1 MWHARHDIPSSQP
14 FMKSNE
20 ETCLLP
26 GPTGPSGWRAS
37 GKGGLAS
44 VDLSRLK
51 RADWVGLPQRVVTS
65 LPTRFPAMDAARRDA
80 AAQLELEGLGL
91 AGLDEDDFQ
100 VVTHDDDQRD
110 QRAIIAVQTT
120 QVPVP
125 PEAGLESKFAPS
137 VAFRALSAN
146 EVSLWQEQGQWCL
159 AVADE
164 KGHPLHAQALTSR
177 QLDAEAAAE
186 IRCILSA
193 LDLVGLTPEVKEIAV
208 EVPPSDTPVDVVT
221 DPFRSELDLPVV
233 EKASSPPRL
242 PAEDWRLTPDV
253 IVERRRLQRQRQTML
268 LAGMAAVLVLVA
280 LLGAFSARLW
290 TRERAIATE
299 TARLDALEPELA
311 TIRDAQERWTVIESA
326 LTPDKSPVELFHQI
340 VRLLPEKGIR
350 ISNFQLDGSNII
362 LSGEAQ
368 DQTLEGLLRQN
379 LLDAKTPAFDGL
391 QWDTP
396 NSQPQA
402 SGLFS
407 FDWQAS
413 APVTDDSG
421 SRVSF

>member
-1 MWHARHDIPSSQP
+1 
-14 FMKSNE
+14 MKSNE

-26 GPTGPSGWRAS
+26 GPTGPAGWRAS
-37 GKGGLAS
+37 GKGSLAG
-44 VDLSRLK
+44 VELGRLK

-91 AGLDEDDFQ
+91 SGLDEDDFQ
-100 VVTHDDDQRD
+100 VITHDDDQRD

-125 PEAGLESKFAPS
+125 PEAGLDSKFAPS
-137 VAFRALSAN
+137 VAFR
-146 EVSLWQEQGQWCL
+146 SLAPNDVNMWLEQGQWCL

-164 KGHPLHAQALTSR
+164 KGHAVHAQALTSR
-177 QLDAEAAAE
+177 QMDADAAAE
-186 IRCILSA
+186 IRCVLSA
-193 LDLVGLTPEVKEIAV
+193 LDLVGLTPEVKEVAV
-208 EVPPSDTPVDVVT
+208 EVPPSETPVEVVSEE
-221 DPFRSELDLPVV
+221 FRSELDIPVV
-233 EKASSPPRL
+233 EKAPSAPRL
-242 PAEDWRLTPDV
+242 PSTDWRLTPDV
-253 IVERRRLQRQRQTML
+253 IVERRRQQRQRQTML
-268 LAGMAAVLVLVA
+268 LAGMGAVLVLVA

-290 TRERAIATE
+290 TRERAIAAE
-299 TARLDALEPELA
+299 TARLNALEPELA

-326 LTPDKSPVELFHQI
+326 LTPDKSPAELFHQV

-368 DQTLEGLLRQN
+368 DQPLEGLLRQN
-379 LLDAKTPAFDGL
+379 LLDAKSPAFDGL

-413 APVTDDSG
+413 APVTDG
-421 SRVSF
+421 GGGNASF

>member
-1 MWHARHDIPSSQP
+1 
-14 FMKSNE
+14 MKSNE

-26 GPTGPSGWRAS
+26 GHSGPSAWRAS
-37 GKGGLAS
+37 GKSGLQS
-44 VDLSRLK
+44 VEMGRLK

-65 LPTRFPAMDAARRDA
+65 LPTRFPAMDAGRRDA

-91 AGLDEDDFQ
+91 SGLDEDDFQ
-100 VVTHDDDQRD
+100 VVTHDDEQRD

-137 VAFRALSAN
+137 VAFRALAAN
-146 EVSLWQEQGQWCL
+146 DVNLWQEQGQWCL

-164 KGHPLHAQALTSR
+164 KGHPLHAQALTAR
-177 QLDAEAAAE
+177 QMDADAAAE
-186 IRCILSA
+186 IRSILAS
-193 LDLVGLTPEVKEIAV
+193 LDLVGLTPELKEVIV
-208 EVPPSDTPVDVVT
+208 ETPPSESPALVVT
-221 DPFRSELDLPVV
+221 EEFRSELAMPVV
-233 EKASSPPRL
+233 EQPPLPPRL
-242 PAEDWRLTPDV
+242 PAQDWRLTPDV
-253 IVERRRLQRQRQTML
+253 ITERRRQQRQRQTMM
-268 LAGMAAVLVLVA
+268 LAGMGAVLVLVA

-290 TRERAIATE
+290 TRERAIAAE
-299 TARLDALEPELA
+299 AARLDALEPELV
-311 TIRDAQERWTVIESA
+311 TIRDAQQRWMVIESA
-326 LTPDKSPVELFHQI
+326 LTPDKSASEIFHQI
-340 VRLLPEKGIR
+340 VQMLPEKGIR
-350 ISNFQLDGSNII
+350 ISNFQIEGGNII

-379 LLDAKTPAFDGL
+379 LLDSKTPAFDGL

-413 APVTDDSG
+413 APVSDDG
-421 SRVSF
+421 GGGPSF

>member
-1 MWHARHDIPSSQP
+1 
-14 FMKSNE
+14 MKSNE

-26 GPTGPSGWRAS
+26 GPTGPTGWRAS
-37 GKGGLAS
+37 GKGGLAG
-44 VDLSRLK
+44 VELARLK
-51 RADWVGLPQRVVTS
+51 RADWVGLPQRFVTS
-65 LPTRFPAMDAARRDA
+65 LPTRFPAMDVARRDA
-80 AAQLELEGLGL
+80 AAQLELEGLGMS
-91 AGLDEDDFQ
+91 GLDEDDFQ

-110 QRAIIAVQTT
+110 QRAIISVQTT

-137 VAFRALSAN
+137 VAFR
-146 EVSLWQEQGQWCL
+146 SLTPGDVNMWQEQGQWCL

-164 KGHPLHAQALTSR
+164 KGHALHAQALSAR
-177 QLDAEAAAE
+177 QMDADTAAE

-193 LDLVGLTPEVKEIAV
+193 LDLVGLAPEVKEVAV
-208 EVPPSDTPVDVVT
+208 EVPPAEEPVEVVSEE
-221 DPFRSELDLPVV
+221 FRTELDIPVV
-233 EKASSPPRL
+233 EKAPAAPRL
-242 PAEDWRLTPDV
+242 PAVDWRLTPDV
-253 IVERRRLQRQRQTML
+253 IVERRRQQRQRQTML
-268 LAGMAAVLVLVA
+268 LAGMGAVLVLVA

-290 TRERAIATE
+290 TRERAIAAE
-299 TARLDALEPELA
+299 TARLDALEPELV
-311 TIRDAQERWTVIESA
+311 TIRDAQQRWVVIEPA
-326 LTPDKSPVELFHQI
+326 LTPDKSPSELFHQV

-368 DQTLEGLLRQN
+368 DQSLEGLLRQN
-379 LLDAKTPAFDGL
+379 LLDAKAPAFDGL

-413 APVTDDSG
+413 APVTDDAGG
-421 SRVSF
+421 SPSF